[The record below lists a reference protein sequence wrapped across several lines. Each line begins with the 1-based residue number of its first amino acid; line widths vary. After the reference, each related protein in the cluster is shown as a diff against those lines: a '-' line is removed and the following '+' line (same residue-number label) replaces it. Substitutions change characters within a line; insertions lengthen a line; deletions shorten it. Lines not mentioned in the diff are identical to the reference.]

1 MKIIFVPVADRPEC
15 ARALRAA
22 FDLARKLEASV
33 IGCHMRPHRHS
44 EISLSQYFSEA
55 ILGDDARA
63 LYAEWQR
70 KSNSRSSNASRALY
84 ETVAESAGFAMSK
97 RLKASPV
104 AMWQKK
110 VGSPDKLMAISGP
123 VSDLL
128 VVSRPKFGGGKLAGL
143 FMLSALME
151 SSRPVLI
158 LPQSCPA
165 RVGERVCIA
174 WNQSAEAARA
184 VAAAMPDLQLVK
196 QVTIVSCGPENR
208 IGPKAKQLADYF
220 GAWGV
225 HADRQ
230 ITRGVNVDE
239 ELIASYRKT
248 NSDLLLMGAYSRNR
262 WREVVFGGTSHYM
275 LRHANIPVLMLH
287 T

>member
-15 ARALRAA
+15 ARALRAS

-33 IGCHMRPHRHS
+33 IGCHMRPHQHS
-44 EISLSQYFSEA
+44 GVAVSPYFSEEL
-55 ILGDDARA
+55 LGVNAAA
-63 LYAEWQR
+63 LHAEWQR
-70 KSNSRSSNASRALY
+70 KTSSRSSNASRALF
-84 ETVAESAGFAMSK
+84 ETVAESAGFAISR
-97 RLKASPV
+97 RLKNHPA
-104 AMWQKK
+104 AIWQEK

-128 VVSRPKFGGGKLAGL
+128 VVSRPTYGGGKVAGL

-158 LPQSCPA
+158 LPQSGPA
-165 RVGERVCIA
+165 KAGEKVCIA

-184 VAAAMPDLQLVK
+184 VAAAMPLLHLAK
-196 QVTIVSCGPENR
+196 QVTIVSCGPENHV
-208 IGPKAKQLADYF
+208 GPKSKQLADYL

-225 HADRQ
+225 RAGREA
-230 ITRGVNVDE
+230 TRGDNVE
-239 ELIASYRKT
+239 KELIESYRET
-248 NSDLLLMGAYSRNR
+248 GSDLLLMGAYSRQR

>member
-33 IGCHMRPHRHS
+33 IGCHMRPHRYS
-44 EISLSQYFSEA
+44 ELSLSQYFSEEL
-55 ILGDDARA
+55 LGDNATS

-70 KSNSRSSNASRALY
+70 KSSKRAAIASRALY
-84 ETVAESAGFAMSK
+84 ETMAESAGFATSK
-97 RLKASPV
+97 RLKTSPV
-104 AMWQKK
+104 AMWQEK

-128 VVSRPKFGGGKLAGL
+128 VVSRPKFGGGKVAGL

-158 LPQSCPA
+158 LPQSGPA
-165 RVGERVCIA
+165 KVGERICIA

-184 VAAAMPDLQLVK
+184 VAAAMPILQLAK

-208 IGPKAKQLADYF
+208 IGPKSKQLADYL

-225 HADRQ
+225 RAQRQ
-230 ITRGVNVDE
+230 STRGTDVE
-239 ELIASYRKT
+239 KELVASYRKT
-248 NSDLLLMGAYSRNR
+248 DSDLLLMGAYSRNR

-275 LRHANIPVLMLH
+275 LRHADIPVLMLH